1 MAENNTTV
9 DILNDLKPNSDK
21 YKERTKKESEK
32 NLERIVTGNV
42 SVKKKNDIQKFA
54 ETFVKEDLNT
64 VKSYIWTEVLLPAF
78 KAVISDSV
86 NMMLYG
92 ETSRNRKTNNRRA
105 SQVSYSSYYDRPNDR
120 REPNYVRSVSRYV
133 FDDLKFEDRG
143 DADEVLSTLDD
154 LLNRYPSVSIADLN
168 ELVGIT
174 GRYTDNKYGW
184 TDISQAYIER
194 TRDGYI
200 LRMPKAI
207 PLD

>member
-21 YKERTKKESEK
+21 YKERTKTESEK

-120 REPNYVRSVSRYV
+120 REPNYVRSASRYI

>member
-9 DILNDLKPNSDK
+9 DILKDLKPNSDK
-21 YKERTKKESEK
+21 YKERTKTESEK
-32 NLERIVTGNV
+32 NLGRIVTGNV

-120 REPNYVRSVSRYV
+120 REPNYVRSASRYI

-194 TRDGYI
+194 TRDGYS

>member
-64 VKSYIWTEVLLPAF
+64 IKSYIWTEVLLPAF

-92 ETSRNRKTNNRRA
+92 ETSRNRKTNNRRV

-120 REPNYVRSVSRYV
+120 REPNYVRSASRYI

>member
-1 MAENNTTV
+1 MG
-9 DILNDLKPNSDK
+9 
-21 YKERTKKESEK
+21 
-32 NLERIVTGNV
+32 RIVTCNV
-42 SVKKKNDIQKFA
+42 SVKKKNDIQKFV
-54 ETFVKEDLNT
+54 ETFVKEDLHT

-92 ETSRNRKTNNRRA
+92 ETSRNRKTNNKRA
-105 SQVSYSSYYDRPNDR
+105 SQVSYNSYYDRPNDR
-120 REPNYVRSVSRYV
+120 REPNYVRSASRYV
-133 FDDLKFEDRG
+133 FNDLTFDDRG

-184 TDISQAYIER
+184 TDIRQAYIER

>member
-120 REPNYVRSVSRYV
+120 REPNYVRSASRYI

-154 LLNRYPSVSIADLN
+154 LLNRYPSVSVADLN

>member
-21 YKERTKKESEK
+21 YKERTKTESEK
-32 NLERIVTGNV
+32 NLGRIVTGNV

-120 REPNYVRSVSRYV
+120 REPNYVRSASRYI

>member
-21 YKERTKKESEK
+21 YKERTKTESEK
-32 NLERIVTGNV
+32 NLGRIVTGNV

-120 REPNYVRSVSRYV
+120 REPNYVRSASRYI

-154 LLNRYPSVSIADLN
+154 LLNRYPSVSVADLN

>member
-21 YKERTKKESEK
+21 YKERTKTESEK
-32 NLERIVTGNV
+32 NLWRIVTGNV

-54 ETFVKEDLNT
+54 ETFVKEDLHT
-64 VKSYIWTEVLLPAF
+64 VESYIWTEVLLPAF

-92 ETSRNRKTNNRRA
+92 ETSGNRKTNNKRV

-120 REPNYVRSVSRYV
+120 RESNYVRSASRYI

>member
-92 ETSRNRKTNNRRA
+92 ETSRNRKTNNRRV

-120 REPNYVRSVSRYV
+120 REPNYVRSASRYI

>member
-120 REPNYVRSVSRYV
+120 REPNYVRSASRYI

>member
-21 YKERTKKESEK
+21 YKERTKTESEK

-54 ETFVKEDLNT
+54 ETFVKEDLHT

-92 ETSRNRKTNNRRA
+92 ETSRNRKQLINEHRRFHIIA
-105 SQVSYSSYYDRPNDR
+105 VTIDRMIAGNLITFV
-120 REPNYVRSVSRYV
+120 VRHDTS
-133 FDDLKFEDRG
+133 LM
-143 DADEVLSTLDD
+143 T
-154 LLNRYPSVSIADLN
+154 
-168 ELVGIT
+168 
-174 GRYTDNKYGW
+174 
-184 TDISQAYIER
+184 
-194 TRDGYI
+194 
-200 LRMPKAI
+200 
-207 PLD
+207 

>member
-120 REPNYVRSVSRYV
+120 REPNYVRSASRYV

>member
-21 YKERTKKESEK
+21 YKERTKTESEK
-32 NLERIVTGNV
+32 NLGRIVTGTV

-92 ETSRNRKTNNRRA
+92 ETSRNRKTNNKRV
-105 SQVSYSSYYDRPNDR
+105 SQVSYSRYYDRPNDR
-120 REPNYVRSVSRYV
+120 REPNYVRSASRYI

-154 LLNRYPSVSIADLN
+154 LLNRYPSVSVADLN
-168 ELVGIT
+168 ELAGIT

>member
-120 REPNYVRSVSRYV
+120 REPNYVRSASRYI

-143 DADEVLSTLDD
+143 DADEVLLTLED

>member
-92 ETSRNRKTNNRRA
+92 ETSRNRRTNNRRA

-120 REPNYVRSVSRYV
+120 REPNYVRSASRYI

>member
-21 YKERTKKESEK
+21 YKERTKTESEK
-32 NLERIVTGNV
+32 NLGRIVTGNV

-92 ETSRNRKTNNRRA
+92 ETSRNRKTNNKRV

-120 REPNYVRSVSRYV
+120 REPNYVRSASRYI

>member
-1 MAENNTTV
+1 MAENKTTV
-9 DILNDLKPNSDK
+9 DMLSDLKPNSNK
-21 YKERTKKESEK
+21 YKERNGVESDKK
-32 NLERIVTGNV
+32 LERIVRDNV
-42 SVKKKNDIQKFA
+42 KVKKKNEIQKFA
-54 ETFVKEDLNT
+54 ETFVKEDLRT
-64 VKSYIWTEVLLPAF
+64 VKEYIWAEVLLPAF

-86 NMMLYG
+86 SMMLYG

-105 SQVSYSSYYDRPNDR
+105 SQISYNSYYDRSNDR
-120 REPNYVRSVSRYV
+120 REPTYVRSASRYV
-133 FDDLKFEDRG
+133 FDDLVFENRG

-154 LLNRYPSVSIADLN
+154 LLNRYPSVSVADLN

-174 GRYTDNKYGW
+174 GRYTDNNYGW
-184 TDISQAYIER
+184 TDIRQAYIER

>member
-21 YKERTKKESEK
+21 YKERTKTESEK
-32 NLERIVTGNV
+32 NLGRIVTGNV

-54 ETFVKEDLNT
+54 ETFVKEDLHT

-92 ETSRNRKTNNRRA
+92 ETSRNRKTNNKRV

-120 REPNYVRSVSRYV
+120 REPNYVRSASRYV

-154 LLNRYPSVSIADLN
+154 LLNRYPSVSVADLN

>member
-194 TRDGYI
+194 ARDGYI

>member
-92 ETSRNRKTNNRRA
+92 DTSRNRKTNNRRA

-120 REPNYVRSVSRYV
+120 REPNYVRSASRYI

>member
-1 MAENNTTV
+1 MAENKTTV
-9 DILNDLKPNSDK
+9 DMLSDLKPNSNK
-21 YKERTKKESEK
+21 YKERNGLESDKK
-32 NLERIVTGNV
+32 LERIVTDNV
-42 SVKKKNDIQKFA
+42 KVKKKNEIQKFA
-54 ETFVKEDLNT
+54 ETFVKEDMRT
-64 VKSYIWTEVLLPAF
+64 IKEYIWSEVLLPAF

-105 SQVSYSSYYDRPNDR
+105 SQISYNSYYDRPNDR
-120 REPNYVRSVSRYV
+120 REPNYVRSASRYV
-133 FDDLKFEDRG
+133 FDDLVFENRG

-154 LLNRYPSVSIADLN
+154 LLNRYPSVSVADLN

-184 TDISQAYIER
+184 TDIRQAYIER
-194 TRDGYI
+194 TRDGYV

>member
-1 MAENNTTV
+1 MAENNTTA

-120 REPNYVRSVSRYV
+120 REPNYVRSASRYI

>member
-1 MAENNTTV
+1 MAENKTTV
-9 DILNDLKPNSDK
+9 DMLSDLKPNSNK
-21 YKERTKKESEK
+21 YKERNGVESDKK
-32 NLERIVTGNV
+32 LERIVTDNV
-42 SVKKKNDIQKFA
+42 KVKKKNEIQKFA
-54 ETFVKEDLNT
+54 ETFVKEDMRT
-64 VKSYIWTEVLLPAF
+64 IKEYIWSEVLLPAF

-86 NMMLYG
+86 SMMLYG

-105 SQVSYSSYYDRPNDR
+105 SQISYNSYYDRPNDR
-120 REPNYVRSVSRYV
+120 REPNYVRSASRYV
-133 FDDLKFEDRG
+133 FDDLVFENRG

-154 LLNRYPSVSIADLN
+154 LLNRYPSVSVADLN

-184 TDISQAYIER
+184 TDIRQAYIER
-194 TRDGYI
+194 TRDGYV

>member
-21 YKERTKKESEK
+21 YKERTKTESEK
-32 NLERIVTGNV
+32 NLGRIVTGNV

-54 ETFVKEDLNT
+54 ETFVKEDLHT

-92 ETSRNRKTNNRRA
+92 ETSRNRKTNNKRV

-120 REPNYVRSVSRYV
+120 REPNYVRS
-133 FDDLKFEDRG
+133 
-143 DADEVLSTLDD
+143 ASTLDD

>member
-92 ETSRNRKTNNRRA
+92 ETSRNRKTNNKRV

-120 REPNYVRSVSRYV
+120 REPNYVRSASRYI

>member
-1 MAENNTTV
+1 MAENNTTM

>member
-64 VKSYIWTEVLLPAF
+64 IKSYIWTEVLLPAF

-120 REPNYVRSVSRYV
+120 REPNYVRSASRYI